1 MAFVLIGALVVL
13 FLVSMR
19 FGVDTR
25 PGERDPL
32 GRWFGTAGV
41 DHRPNG

>member
-13 FLVSMR
+13 FLTSHR

-25 PGERDPL
+25 PGERAHPDGWVATP
-32 GRWFGTAGV
+32 
-41 DHRPNG
+41 RPRV

>member
-13 FLVSMR
+13 FLLSTR

-25 PGERDPL
+25 PGERDCPDSWVATPHQ
-32 GRWFGTAGV
+32 R
-41 DHRPNG
+41 

>member
-25 PGERDPL
+25 PGERERSE
-32 GRWFGTAGV
+32 RWVATPRAEY
-41 DHRPNG
+41 R